1 MMNPVETIQTFDI
14 ILQHLDHMLS
24 LDEEQLH
31 HALQTFSQD
40 YPNESN
46 DLLGILWERKSLEE
60 EQLRILQ
67 MKVDFIGEW
76 LQKTRE
82 NKIQDPHEIDEILKL
97 LNINPTDI
105 KPSLPDEIQDA
116 S

>member
-1 MMNPVETIQTFDI
+1 MNPVETIQTFDI
-14 ILQHLDHMLS
+14 ILKHLDHMLS
-24 LDEEQLH
+24 LDEEQLQQ
-31 HALQTFSQD
+31 ALQTFSKD
-40 YPNESN
+40 YPNESK
-46 DLLGILWERKSLEE
+46 DLLGILRERKSLEE

-76 LQKTRE
+76 LRKTRE
-82 NKIQDPHEIDEILKL
+82 NNVQDPHEIDEVLKL

-105 KPSLPDEIQDA
+105 SPRVPDTMQDA